1 MLTLILGR
9 GKSGKTTM
17 LLERVANCAAAGM
30 SSRVLIVPEQLSHQT
45 ERALSA
51 LCGDGISFTSE
62 VLSFTRL
69 SARLCA
75 LYGGGARQ
83 VLDGAGRLL
92 TARMALSAVS
102 SRLKVFGSAAL
113 KPDFLESVVNMIDEL
128 KSYNVSP
135 ERLMEASRA
144 SVGQFAQKLQELSEI
159 LAAYNAVAGRGKC
172 DPRDRLTLLR
182 EQLLEEQYAETRYF
196 FVDGFTDFSA
206 QELGVLDALLRR
218 GSGLTVTLPWQEGE
232 DLFASGESTLARLL
246 GMARDAGVEEEIVH
260 AGYQRDL
267 PNGLTYLE
275 RNLFSASSAPLPEE
289 ARGVCLVEAPDLLTE
304 CRRCASELRRMAEQ
318 GLRWREMAV
327 AVSDPGSYGP
337 VMEAVCTEYG
347 IPLFTGVKTPVTAF
361 PAAAFLLLALEAA
374 TEGMS
379 QESVTAWLRTGYAG
393 VTPDQ
398 CDALENYAYVWN
410 IRGQRW
416 YGDWTEHPEGY
427 DGRFTDEIYAQLEEL
442 NHVRSRAVE
451 PLMHL
456 SSGLKTAGNV
466 QGQMMAVYRFLEETE
481 LFRQVQEQVSQRTD
495 AGEIEA
501 AQETAQLWNTLMA
514 CLQQT
519 ADVAGETSLSSG
531 DLAKLLRMVLGT
543 YEVGTIPAVL
553 DAVGFGDISSVRG
566 TEPEVLMVLGANNG
580 RLPGSPASGSLLSE
594 REREALQNLDIQ
606 LAPDGSRAMERQLLE
621 IYAAFTAP
629 TKELIVSWHTGSG
642 DSALQP
648 SYLVERIRTLLP
660 AVPVRTVTED
670 PTEAMTVEAL
680 TELYLSS
687 EETGD
692 RLTMEAVRRTAQQV
706 PELMDAITG
715 AKAAAL
721 RRELNV
727 TNLLSKKLFG
737 SPVALTAS
745 RLDELGNCPLSF
757 FLYYG
762 LKARERKPASF
773 DAAEY
778 GTFLHHILEKTVEE
792 VTVRNLPLPLSD
804 GESAALVDK
813 HMGPYLES
821 RMQNAG
827 DLSARE
833 RYLYMRNSR
842 EARLVLADISKELA
856 MSEFRP
862 CAYELQFGDGKE
874 LGPLTV
880 YSRLGEGHLDGTVD
894 RVDLWHSP
902 EGDYYRIV
910 DYKSGHK
917 TFDYTELSGG
927 VGMQLFLY
935 MFALRSRQI
944 PGASGSIIPAG
955 AMYLPARQGFVA
967 ADSPMQENEAEKLH
981 HTKGPKRTGLL
992 LKNQL
997 VLSAMETEQPGYYLP
1012 VGAKKKDNPLGDYVI
1027 SGEQMDLLEGF
1038 IQRQMQLALERIY
1051 SGSFPAEPFYR
1062 GRSHDP
1068 CGWCKYQDVCQTD
1081 TDYRR
1086 EYYHPSLKAEDFWSR
1101 IGGKQDG

>member
-9 GKSGKTTM
+9 GKSGKTTI
-17 LLERVANCAAAGM
+17 LLGRVAACTAEGM

-51 LCGDGISFTSE
+51 LCGDKISFPSE

-69 SARLCA
+69 STRLCA

-102 SRLKVFGSAAL
+102 SRLKVFGSTAL
-113 KPDFLESVVNMIDEL
+113 KPDFLESVVSMIDEL
-128 KSYNVSP
+128 KSYDVSP
-135 ERLMEASRA
+135 ERLLEASRA

-172 DPRDRLTLLR
+172 DPRDRMTLLR
-182 EQLLEEQYAETRYF
+182 EQLLEEDYAESRYF

-206 QELGVLDALLRR
+206 QELGVLEALLRR
-218 GSGLTVTLPWQEGE
+218 GAGLTVTLPWQEGE
-232 DLFASGESTLARLL
+232 DLFAPGESTLARLL
-246 GMARDAGVEEEIVH
+246 SMARDAGTDVETVYADYRRE
-260 AGYQRDL
+260 L
-267 PNGLTYLE
+267 PKGLTYLE
-275 RNLFSASSAPLPEE
+275 KHLFSTSSEPLPEE
-289 ARGVCLVEAPDLLTE
+289 TAGVNLVEAPDLLAE
-304 CRRCASELRRMAEQ
+304 CRRCASELRRLAEQ

-327 AVSDPGSYGP
+327 AVSDPGRYGP
-337 VMEAVCTEYG
+337 VMEAVCGEFG
-347 IPLFTGVKTPVTAF
+347 IPLFTGVKTPMTAF
-361 PAAAFLLLALEAA
+361 PAAAFLLLALDAV
-374 TEGMS
+374 TEGMT

-416 YGDWTEHPEGY
+416 YRDWTEHPEGY
-427 DGRFTDEIYAQLEEL
+427 DGRFTDEIHAQLEEL
-442 NHVRSRAVE
+442 NQVRSQAME

-466 QGQMMAVYRFLEETE
+466 QGQMMAVYRFLEETD
-481 LFRQVQEQVSQRTD
+481 LFQKVQAQVTQRME
-495 AGEIEA
+495 AGEIET

-519 ADVAGETSLSSG
+519 TDVAGETSLGSG
-531 DLAKLLRMVLGT
+531 DLAKLLRMVLGK

-553 DAVGFGDISSVRG
+553 DAVGFGDISSLRG
-566 TEPEVLMVLGANNG
+566 MEPAALMVLGANNG

-594 REREALQNLDIQ
+594 REREVLQDLDIQ
-606 LAPDGSRAMERQLLE
+606 LAPDGSRAMDRQLLE

-629 TKELIVSWHTGSG
+629 TQKLIISWPAGSG
-642 DSALQP
+642 DEALQP
-648 SYLVERIRTLLP
+648 SYLVERIRALLP
-660 AVPVRTVTED
+660 ALTIQSVTED
-670 PTEAMTVEAL
+670 PAEVMTVEAL

-687 EETGD
+687 EEAGD
-692 RLTMEAVRRTAQQV
+692 ALTKEAVRRTAQQV
-706 PELMDAITG
+706 PELMDSITE

-727 TNLLSKKLFG
+727 SNLLSKKLFG

-792 VTVRNLPLPLSD
+792 VTVSHMPLPLSD
-804 GESAALVDK
+804 RESAALVEK

-833 RYLYMRNSR
+833 HYLYMRNSR
-842 EARLVLADISKELA
+842 EAKLVLEDISKELA
-856 MSEFRP
+856 ASEFRP
-862 CAYELQFGDGKE
+862 CAYELQFGDGKD
-874 LGPLTV
+874 LGPLTI

-910 DYKSGHK
+910 DYKSGSK

-935 MFALRSRQI
+935 MFALRSRHI
-944 PGASGSIIPAG
+944 PGAVGTAIPAG
-955 AMYLPARQGFVA
+955 AVYLPARQGFVA
-967 ADSPMQENEAEKLH
+967 ADTPMPEDEAEELH
-981 HTKGPKRTGLL
+981 HKKGPKRTGLL
-992 LKNQL
+992 LENPQ
-997 VLSAMETEQPGYYLP
+997 VLSAMETEQQGYYLP
-1012 VGAKKKDNPLGDYVI
+1012 VGAKKKDKPLGDYVI

-1068 CGWCKYQDVCQTD
+1068 CSWCKYQDVCQKD
-1081 TDYRR
+1081 ESFRR
-1086 EYYHPSLKAEDFWSR
+1086 EHYQPALKAEEFWNR